1 MKLGLI
7 LGAAAIACC
16 ATVPLT
22 MAQAGTQ
29 GLIVLAEDDHHK
41 DQHPQGGPK
50 GPPPAGPAH
59 GAGGPPHGGTPP
71 TGPQGHGGQGQMG
84 GPNHGAM
91 GSHGQL
97 GIPDHNPNTMGG
109 DHRDRTGGQNHMG
122 GNNTMMMSGHGAT
135 HQNFDRRTYQRN
147 FNAPRRYRAGGYVR
161 PHGWYDHRWVYG
173 EILPALFWSQNYWL
187 SDYFDYGLADPP
199 PGFVWVRYGDDAL
212 LIDQNSG
219 EVLQVEYGVF
229 D

>member
-7 LGAAAIACC
+7 LSAAAIACC

-41 DQHPQGGPK
+41 DQHPQGAPPK
-50 GPPPAGPAH
+50 GPPPAAPTH
-59 GAGGPPHGGTPP
+59 GAGGPPPRHTGGPAM
-71 TGPQGHGGQGQMG
+71 TGPDHNPNTRGGPNRNSNMMMG
-84 GPNHGAM
+84 GPNHG
-91 GSHGQL
+91 
-97 GIPDHNPNTMGG
+97 
-109 DHRDRTGGQNHMG
+109 G

-135 HQNFDRRTYQRN
+135 HQNFDRHTYQRN
-147 FNAPRRYRAGGYVR
+147 FNAPRHYHVGTYVR
-161 PHGWYDHRWVYG
+161 PNGWYYRRWTYG
-173 EILPALFWSQNYWL
+173 QVLPALFWSQNYWL

-212 LIDQNSG
+212 LVDQNSG
-219 EVLQVEYGVF
+219 EVLQVEYSVF